1 VTKVGRNGQIERHRR
16 QAARSETADQFMKI
30 LVGGILI
37 LSLALDVFL
46 WTRLRD
52 QAAQLKQGQASAG
65 EADELR
71 RQNEE
76 LQAQRT
82 SAPDSSAAEVR
93 ELARLRN
100 EVSQLRKQAADMATL
115 RTQAAEAAQLRAQL
129 VTATYNLARA
139 ESNLADTAKLSP
151 EQMQQLKEEAQ
162 SVQCVN
168 HMKQIGLAA
177 RIWSNDHKDIFPPD
191 FLTMKEEL
199 STPKILFCPADTSVV
214 RVTEWSEL
222 NPSTISYRFLNPNGS
237 ELEPSKVL
245 TTCPIHGHVGLSDG
259 SVQRR

>member
-1 VTKVGRNGQIERHRR
+1 
-16 QAARSETADQFMKI
+16 MKI

-52 QAAQLKQGQASAG
+52 QAAQLKQAQASAI

-76 LQAQRT
+76 LQTQRT
-82 SAPDSSAAEVR
+82 SAPESSAAEVR

-100 EVSQLRKQAADMATL
+100 EVSQLRKQAGEMAAL
-115 RTQAAEAAQLRAQL
+115 RTQAAEVAPLRAQL
-129 VTATYNLARA
+129 ATASQNLTRA
-139 ESNLADTAKLSP
+139 EGNLADAAKLSP
-151 EQMQQLKEEAQ
+151 EQVQQLKEEAQ
-162 SVQCVN
+162 SVQCIN

-177 RIWSNDHKDIFPPD
+177 RIWSNDHKGVFPPD
-191 FLTMKEEL
+191 FITMKDAMN
-199 STPKILFCPADTSVV
+199 TPKVLFCPADTAVV

-237 ELEPSKVL
+237 ELQPNKPL
-245 TTCPIHGHVGLSDG
+245 ATCPIHGHVGLSDG
-259 SVQRR
+259 SVQRK

>member
-1 VTKVGRNGQIERHRR
+1 
-16 QAARSETADQFMKI
+16 MKI

-52 QAAQLKQGQASAG
+52 QAAQLKQAQASAG
-65 EADELR
+65 EADALR

-82 SAPDSSAAEVR
+82 SAPDSSAVEVR

-100 EVSQLRKQAADMATL
+100 EVSQLRKQAGEIATL

-129 VTATYNLARA
+129 ATATYNLARA

-177 RIWSNDHKDIFPPD
+177 RIWANDRKDIFPPD

-259 SVQRR
+259 SVHRK

>member
-1 VTKVGRNGQIERHRR
+1 
-16 QAARSETADQFMKI
+16 MKI
-30 LVGGILI
+30 LMGGILI
-37 LSLALDVFL
+37 LSLALNIFL

-52 QAAQLKQGQASAG
+52 QAAQLQQAQASAS

-71 RQNEE
+71 RQNEG
-76 LQAQRT
+76 LHAQRT
-82 SAPDSSAAEVR
+82 SAPESSAADVR

-100 EVSQLRKQAADMATL
+100 EVSQLRKQVVEIATL
-115 RTQAAEAAQLRAQL
+115 RSQAAEVAPLRAQL
-129 VTATYNLARA
+129 ATATYNLARA
-139 ESNLADTAKLSP
+139 ESNLADVAKFSP
-151 EQMQQLKEEAQ
+151 EQMQMLKEEAQ

-177 RIWSNDHKDIFPPD
+177 RIWANDRNDVFPPD
-191 FLTMKEEL
+191 FITMKNEL
-199 STPKILFCPADTSVV
+199 TTPKILFCPADAAVI

-237 ELEPSKVL
+237 VLEPNKPL
-245 TTCPIHGHVGLSDG
+245 ATCPIHGHVGLSDG

>member
-1 VTKVGRNGQIERHRR
+1 
-16 QAARSETADQFMKI
+16 MKI

-82 SAPDSSAAEVR
+82 SAPNSSAAEVR

-100 EVSQLRKQAADMATL
+100 EVSQLRKQAGEIATL

-129 VTATYNLARA
+129 ATATYNLARA

-162 SVQCVN
+162 SVQCVSN
-168 HMKQIGLAA
+168 MKQIGLAA

-191 FLTMKEEL
+191 FITMKDGMN
-199 STPKILFCPADTSVV
+199 TPKILFCPADAAVV

-222 NPSTISYRFLNPNGS
+222 NPSSISYRYLNPNGS
-237 ELEPSKVL
+237 DLEPGKVL
-245 TTCPIHGHVGLSDG
+245 ILCPIHGHVGLSDG
-259 SVQRR
+259 SVQRK

>member
-1 VTKVGRNGQIERHRR
+1 
-16 QAARSETADQFMKI
+16 MKI

-37 LSLALDVFL
+37 LSLALDIFL

-52 QAAQLKQGQASAG
+52 QAAQLQQAQARAS

-71 RQNEE
+71 RLNEE
-76 LQAQRT
+76 LQTQRT
-82 SAPDSSAAEVR
+82 STPASSAADVR

-100 EVSQLRKQAADMATL
+100 EVSQLRKQAAEMATL

-129 VTATYNLARA
+129 ATATFNLARA
-139 ESNLADTAKLSP
+139 ESNLADAAKLSP
-151 EQMQQLKEEAQ
+151 EQMQQLKDEAQ
-162 SVQCVN
+162 SVQCVSN
-168 HMKQIGLAA
+168 MKQIGLAA

-191 FLTMKEEL
+191 FITMKGEL
-199 STPKILFCPADTSVV
+199 STPKILFCPADTAVV

-237 ELEPSKVL
+237 ELEPTKVL
-245 TTCPIHGHVGLSDG
+245 TSCPIHGHVGLSDG

>member
-1 VTKVGRNGQIERHRR
+1 
-16 QAARSETADQFMKI
+16 MKI

-37 LSLALDVFL
+37 LSLALDIFL

-52 QAAQLKQGQASAG
+52 QAAQLQQAQASAS
-65 EADELR
+65 EAAELR
-71 RQNEE
+71 RKNEE

-100 EVSQLRKQAADMATL
+100 EVSQLRKQSGEMATL

-129 VTATYNLARA
+129 ATASQDLARA
-139 ESNLADTAKLSP
+139 ESNLADAAKLSP
-151 EQMQQLKEEAQ
+151 EQVQQLKDEAQ

-168 HMKQIGLAA
+168 NMKQIGLAA
-177 RIWSNDHKDIFPPD
+177 RIWSNEHNDVFPPD
-191 FLTMKEEL
+191 FIMMRNEL
-199 STPKILFCPADTSVV
+199 MTPKILFCPADTAVA
-214 RVTEWSEL
+214 RVTEWPEL

-237 ELEPSKVL
+237 ETDLTKPL

-259 SVQRR
+259 SVHRK

>member
-1 VTKVGRNGQIERHRR
+1 
-16 QAARSETADQFMKI
+16 MKI

-52 QAAQLKQGQASAG
+52 QAAQLQQAQASSG

-71 RQNEE
+71 RQDEE

-82 SAPDSSAAEVR
+82 GAPDSSAAEVR

-115 RTQAAEAAQLRAQL
+115 RTQAAEVAQLRAQL
-129 VTATYNLARA
+129 AVATRELDRA
-139 ESNLADTAKLSP
+139 EDALAEVTKIPP
-151 EQMQQLKEEAQ
+151 EELRLLKEEAH

-168 HMKQIGLAA
+168 YLKQICLGAL
-177 RIWSNDHKDIFPPD
+177 IWANDRNDVFPPD
-191 FLTMKEEL
+191 FIAMKNELTTL
-199 STPKILFCPADTSVV
+199 KILFCPSDTAVV

-237 ELEPSKVL
+237 ALEPNKPL
-245 TTCPIHGHVGLSDG
+245 ATCPIHGHVGLSDG
-259 SVQRR
+259 SVRRR

>member
-1 VTKVGRNGQIERHRR
+1 
-16 QAARSETADQFMKI
+16 MKI
-30 LVGGILI
+30 LVGSILV

-52 QAAQLKQGQASAG
+52 QAAQLKQAQASAS

-82 SAPDSSAAEVR
+82 GAPDSSAADVR

-100 EVSQLRKQAADMATL
+100 EVSQLRKQAAEIATL
-115 RTQAAEAAQLRAQL
+115 RTQAAEVAQLRAQL
-129 VTATYNLARA
+129 ATASQNLARA
-139 ESNLADTAKLSP
+139 ESYLAGAAKLSP
-151 EQMQQLKEEAQ
+151 EQLLQLKDEAQ

-168 HMKQIGLAA
+168 HLKQIGLAA
-177 RIWSNDHKDIFPPD
+177 RIWSNDHNDVFPPD
-191 FLTMKEEL
+191 FLTMREEL
-199 STPKILFCPADTSVV
+199 STPKILFCPADAATL

-237 ELEPSKVL
+237 DLEPEKVL
-245 TTCPIHGHVGLSDG
+245 TTCPFHGHVGLSDG
-259 SVQRR
+259 SVQRK